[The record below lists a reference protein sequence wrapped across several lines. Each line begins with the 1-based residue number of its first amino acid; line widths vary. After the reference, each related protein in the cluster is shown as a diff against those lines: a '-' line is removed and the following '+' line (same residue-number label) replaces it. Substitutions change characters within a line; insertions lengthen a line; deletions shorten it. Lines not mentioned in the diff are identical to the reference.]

1 MAAAHDFNP
10 HTYTAFADGERR
22 VVTDASLEAV
32 VASAREALAAG
43 TAEHVVIVADA
54 SGRMTEVEAHAEAG
68 AIAERLGL
76 APAPSPERQ
85 SGPGRPKL
93 GVVSR
98 EVSLL
103 PRHWEWLG
111 AQSGGASAAIRRMV
125 EEAIKRDGGGLTVR
139 QARDAA
145 NAFMWRLATDQPH
158 HEEVSRALYRGDDE
172 TLETLIADWAP
183 DLAAHMRHLAGVARR
198 VGQAAP

>member
-1 MAAAHDFNP
+1 MAAADDLNP
-10 HTYTAFADGERR
+10 HTYTAFADGKRH
-22 VVTDASLEAV
+22 VATDAALEAV
-32 VASAREALAAG
+32 VAAAREALAAG
-43 TAEHVVIVADA
+43 SAEHVVIFADA
-54 SGRMTEVEAHAEAG
+54 SGKMTEVEADAAAG
-68 AIAERLGL
+68 AIAERLGV
-76 APAPSPERQ
+76 APAPAPERQ
-85 SGPGRPKL
+85 AGPGRPKL

-103 PRHWEWLG
+103 PRHWDWLG

-125 EEAIKRDGGGLTVR
+125 EEAIKRDGAGLTVR

-172 TLETLIADWAP
+172 TLESLLADWTP

-198 VGQAAP
+198 VGDTTP